1 MIVGSEV
8 TGSPA
13 FAGDDRRCGA
23 TCSLSRRP
31 VTELVFFD
39 GRARRARPLAERHRS
54 VFFRIAINNFRA
66 GQARR
71 AIDLPDFVRI
81 RERTFIR
88 FILHCN
94 NLGEPLRQANA
105 QLHSDRRVEILD
117 AARRCFARM
126 GFHQTSMQQ
135 ICAEASMSPGN
146 VYRYFPSKE
155 AIIAGITERDRA
167 EVAAQ
172 LASTQFSTDFF
183 STFAALARH
192 HFVERTAEEVGLCAE
207 IMSESRRNPTI
218 SKIMKEFDADVK
230 DRLVTMLQG
239 AQARGDIARDA
250 DIGTAVE
257 MLMIIADGVWWRRA
271 VDPNFDA
278 EAVLPMFFDVTK
290 YMLLDR
296 GNGRKANPEWMA
308 AGRAGEKK

>member
-1 MIVGSEV
+1 MCAATGVG
-8 TGSPA
+8 G
-13 FAGDDRRCGA
+13 
-23 TCSLSRRP
+23 
-31 VTELVFFD
+31 
-39 GRARRARPLAERHRS
+39 
-54 VFFRIAINNFRA
+54 I
-66 GQARR
+66 
-71 AIDLPDFVRI
+71 
-81 RERTFIR
+81 
-88 FILHCN
+88 
-94 NLGEPLRQANA
+94 LRQASA
-105 QLHSDRRVEILD
+105 QLRSDRRSEILD
-117 AARRCFARM
+117 AARRCFALT

-135 ICAEASMSPGN
+135 ICTEAGMSPGN

-155 AIIAGITERDRA
+155 AIILGITERDRA

-172 LASTQFSTDFF
+172 LASAQFSTDFF

-218 SKIMKEFDADVK
+218 AKIMKEFDGDVK
-230 DRLVTMLQG
+230 DRLITMLSS
-239 AQARGDIARDA
+239 AQARGDISRDA

-296 GNGRKANPEWMA
+296 GSGRNAEPGWA
-308 AGRAGEKK
+308 RASSAGEDR